1 MLTNAHAV
9 IDANLVYASTARS
22 PTALLLS
29 RGSSAAGTLAVASAP
44 RTQTITDLDYQGA
57 ECKAASS
64 LSCVLFWV

>member
-44 RTQTITDLDYQGA
+44 RTQTIT
-57 ECKAASS
+57 ASR
-64 LSCVLFWV
+64 LSRS